1 MHRYFLWS
9 ILFISLFVSSCDS
22 KRVFD
27 QYQSLPN
34 HWNKDSVV
42 SFTFQ
47 GPDTTNTYDLFIN
60 IRNNNDYAY
69 SNLFLITEMNFPN
82 GKVIVDTLEYK
93 MAYPNGKW
101 MGNGFSDI
109 KENKLWYKENVQFSE
124 IGTYQINIRH
134 AMRQNGEVEGIDDL
148 QGITEVG
155 FSIEKNN
162 L

>member
-1 MHRYFLWS
+1 
-9 ILFISLFVSSCDS
+9 
-22 KRVFD
+22 
-27 QYQSLPN
+27 
-34 HWNKDSVV
+34 
-42 SFTFQ
+42 
-47 GPDTTNTYDLFIN
+47 
-60 IRNNNDYAY
+60 
-69 SNLFLITEMNFPN
+69 MNFPN